1 MRWMTYKEACQWQA
15 KLHANVNN
23 CKVGTNRLRENLIKH
38 LIHSLLQELIN
49 GRKNPSLINR
59 TKKPCRALRTFTH
72 TWVWFHRHGWN
83 ELWAAQNMAA
93 VSVPRSANAR
103 RTWKRHRR
111 QSPQNVQQNVVVY
124 LGEDR
129 ENFFR
134 GHFGVVRWTRIE
146 GRIHIVPGVRSFIY
160 ECSLVG

>member
-1 MRWMTYKEACQWQA
+1 MDGWMAYKEACPWQA

-49 GRKNPSLINR
+49 AMINR

-72 TWVWFHRHGWN
+72 AWVWVHSHGRN
-83 ELWAAQNMAA
+83 EIGAAQNMAA
-93 VSVPRSANAR
+93 VSVPRSANGR
-103 RTWKRHRR
+103 RTCKRHRR

-129 ENFFR
+129 ENFFG
-134 GHFGVVRWTRIE
+134 GHFGIVR
-146 GRIHIVPGVRSFIY
+146 
-160 ECSLVG
+160 